1 MIEVKRLPEDRWR
14 EFRDLRFEALT
25 RDPLAFGSSY
35 EEDRAL
41 SEEEW
46 KRRMKSGLFALL
58 NDNPV
63 GMIAYVFENKLK
75 TKHVANIYGVYVK
88 KEYRGQGI
96 GKKLVESTI
105 LQIKKNKTIV
115 EIKPKVNPEQRTT
128 LHLYEKYGFHS
139 LCVC

>member
-1 MIEVKRLPEDRWR
+1 MIEVKRLPEDRWK

-46 KRRMKSGLFALL
+46 KRRIKATLFAVS
-58 NDNPV
+58 NDDPV
-63 GMIAYVFENKLK
+63 GMVGYVFENKVK
-75 TKHVANIYGVYVK
+75 ANHVANIFGVYVK
-88 KEYRGQGI
+88 RDYRGQGI
-96 GKKLVESTI
+96 GKKLIESALSTI
-105 LQIKKNKTIV
+105 EQNKKIIK
-115 EIKPKVNPEQRTT
+115 IKLTVNPEQRTAM
-128 LHLYEKYGFHS
+128 HLYEKYGFHS